1 MNIPADTVSL
11 DDYARYFHE
20 RVDPAIAAY
29 ISGAAAD
36 GITQQANRRAF
47 EQLQLLPRALV
58 DMSQASASISLF
70 GQRMDYPLII
80 GPTAYHKLVH
90 PDGELASVMAAA
102 VTGTWMTVSAQ
113 SSVTLEE
120 VAAQAA
126 TAQGVLWFQLYIRPD
141 PAETRS
147 LVERAQA
154 AGYRAIV
161 ITIDATLSGIR
172 NQEQRA
178 GFKLPPH
185 VAAVNMASFRRNAPV
200 QARTGSPVFQ
210 GMLKGAASWQDVAEV
225 CRMTSLP
232 VLVKGLMHPA
242 DVAQALQAGCAGIVV
257 SNHGGR
263 TLDTVPATMDVLPL
277 IVEQV
282 AGRVPVLVDGGI
294 RRGTDILKA
303 LALGARAV
311 MLGQPVMH
319 ALAVGGLP
327 AVAHLLTLLQAEL
340 ETAMVLAGQPTL
352 ENIDPALIFRR

>member
-1 MNIPADTVSL
+1 
-11 DDYARYFHE
+11 
-20 RVDPAIAAY
+20 
-29 ISGAAAD
+29 
-36 GITQQANRRAF
+36 
-47 EQLQLLPRALV
+47 
-58 DMSQASASISLF
+58 
-70 GQRMDYPLII
+70 
-80 GPTAYHKLVH
+80 
-90 PDGELASVMAAA
+90 
-102 VTGTWMTVSAQ
+102 
-113 SSVTLEE
+113 
-120 VAAQAA
+120 
-126 TAQGVLWFQLYIRPD
+126 
-141 PAETRS
+141 
-147 LVERAQA
+147 
-154 AGYRAIV
+154 
-161 ITIDATLSGIR
+161 
-172 NQEQRA
+172 
-178 GFKLPPH
+178 
-185 VAAVNMASFRRNAPV
+185 
-200 QARTGSPVFQ
+200 
-210 GMLKGAASWQDVAEV
+210 V